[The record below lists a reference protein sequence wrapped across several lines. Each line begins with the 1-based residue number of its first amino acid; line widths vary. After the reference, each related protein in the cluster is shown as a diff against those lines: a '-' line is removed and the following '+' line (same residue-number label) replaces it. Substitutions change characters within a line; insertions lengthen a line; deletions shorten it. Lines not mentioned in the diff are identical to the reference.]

1 VTVQRRALLT
11 AGAVALLALTW
22 FGYGWFRDSSLVKV
36 RHVEITGVSNSPD
49 AAAIKRQLRQK
60 ALGMTTLSVDTAGLR
75 RAVSGYPI
83 VRSVS
88 ASGNFPSTLGI
99 AVHEYVPIAAL
110 TGPDGRAVPVA
121 YDGTLLPRVA
131 KTKLPAIAVT
141 AAPERDGF
149 ESKRVRT
156 LGRVLA
162 AAPAPLRPQLQRAF
176 ADPDR
181 GIVVA
186 MRDGPELE
194 LGTSARLP
202 AKWAS
207 AARVLAAPS
216 SSGADE
222 IDVRLPERPSARG
235 FASAQN
241 PQL

>member
-1 VTVQRRALLT
+1 MTLQRRVLLTVAAVALLT
-11 AGAVALLALTW
+11 ATW
-22 FGYGWFRDSSLVKV
+22 FAYGWFRDSSLVKV

-49 AAAIKRQLRQK
+49 APAIKRQLRQK
-60 ALGMTTLSVDTAGLR
+60 GLGMTTLNVDTAGLS
-75 RAVSGYPI
+75 RAVSAYPI

-88 ASGNFPSTLGI
+88 AAGNFPSTLHI

-121 YDGTLLPRVA
+121 YDGTLLPRVT

-149 ESKRVRT
+149 ESDRVRT
-156 LGRVLA
+156 LVRVMA
-162 AAPAPLRPQLQRAF
+162 AAPAPLRPQIDRAY
-176 ADPDR
+176 ADADR

-186 MRDGPELE
+186 LRDGPTLE
-194 LGTSARLP
+194 LGTSARLE

-207 AARVLAAPS
+207 ATRVLAAPS
-216 SSGADE
+216 ASGAEE